1 MPVAEPVDSAGDFAL
16 ADLHTVVDLAV
27 GRGGLLLTRGER
39 VVVDE
44 IRALSGE
51 AGAAYA
57 RLSNRV
63 TTIWP
68 ADVVSVNVAEEL
80 VKCGLLSRFV
90 TWSQRADALTMPA
103 LKKGCRVLGLP
114 VGGKRAAVVERLR
127 GQTHW
132 TDQGFLRLRHPRLIL
147 RLERWALLRRRP
159 DRSAFVV
166 GRLGVVRWPEYTPTP
181 GVGLFATRSVWR
193 RWSHR
198 LRTMDA
204 ATPEDWLAWL
214 DAADSPAPG
223 RLSLVRPLT
232 RRLIEAAR
240 QLERAGEPQVAA
252 VIYAR
257 LAEGCHVRADG
268 IAARHA
274 LALESAGQSMEAL
287 EVLTHAL
294 SEARPRHSVGIHRT
308 AKRLSRRLKRGWP
321 PAAPLRP
328 ITERRLRL
336 TRLPS
341 DEARPLWQ
349 GNSGGTVIEQAV
361 MQNLADLGRTALSA
375 EGTLWRTLFAVLFA
389 DLYFLPVPGALPTR
403 FLTGPVD
410 LGTPHFAERRRS
422 EITALFASIRAG
434 HAEDLIRDA
443 WRRWHGCALTGA
455 VWSVVSE
462 SELTAVANG
471 LGPEPLVAMLQHL
484 LRHGLRSTSG
494 LPDLVV
500 LPGPSARIDGFPS
513 RIPTELFCI
522 EVKGPT
528 DSLRDGQRVWLDRLV
543 SMGILAEVWHVDA
556 RT

>member
-1 MPVAEPVDSAGDFAL
+1 MPVAEPVHTAGDFAL
-16 ADLHTVVDLAV
+16 ADLHTVVDLAL

-39 VVVDE
+39 LVVDR
-44 IRALSGE
+44 IRALSGD

-68 ADVVSVNVAEEL
+68 DDVVPVDVAQEL
-80 VKCGLLSRFV
+80 VDCGLLSRLV

-103 LKKGCRVLGLP
+103 LKQGCRTLGLP
-114 VGGKRAAVVERLR
+114 VGGKRADVVERLR

-181 GVGLFATRSVWR
+181 GVGLFATRSVWL

-204 ATPEDWLAWL
+204 VPPDDWLLWL
-214 DAADSPAPG
+214 DAGDAPAPG

-232 RRLIEAAR
+232 RRILEAAR
-240 QLERAGEPQVAA
+240 QLERAGEPQVASE
-252 VIYAR
+252 IYAR
-257 LAEGCHVRADG
+257 LADGGHVRADG

-274 LALESAGQSMEAL
+274 LALEKAGQTPEAL
-287 EVLTHAL
+287 GVLTRAL
-294 SEARPRHSVGIHRT
+294 DDARPRHSVGIHRT

-328 ITERRLRL
+328 ITERRLRM
-336 TRLPS
+336 TRVPS

-349 GNSGGTVIEQAV
+349 GRDGGTVIEQAV
-361 MQNLADLGRTALSA
+361 IDTLSDLGRTALSA

-410 LGTPHFAERRRS
+410 LGTPQFEARRRS
-422 EITALFASIRAG
+422 EVQNLFASIRSG
-434 HAEDLIRDA
+434 NAEALIRDA
-443 WRRWHGCALTGA
+443 WSRWQGCALTGA
-455 VWSVVSE
+455 VWSAVSE
-462 SELTAVANG
+462 SELTALATG

-500 LPGPSARIDGFPS
+500 LAGPVARIDGFPS
-513 RIPTELFCI
+513 RMPTELFCI

-543 SMGILAEVWHVDA
+543 SMGVLAEVWHVDE
-556 RT
+556 RP